1 MNNNTNTKA
10 HYAKVQAFKNNLR
23 NLISLERLMSYDN
36 NIAKHD
42 ASLEFNAKLTPKIAQ
57 AEIYLR
63 NIVDFCMQLVIGGS
77 SWIMDEPCLNK
88 EIEKI
93 NKRTSRDRLIQ
104 ERVVYMQKNRLKD
117 LQFLPAV

>member
-104 ERVVYMQKNRLKD
+104 ERVVYIQK
-117 LQFLPAV
+117 PT